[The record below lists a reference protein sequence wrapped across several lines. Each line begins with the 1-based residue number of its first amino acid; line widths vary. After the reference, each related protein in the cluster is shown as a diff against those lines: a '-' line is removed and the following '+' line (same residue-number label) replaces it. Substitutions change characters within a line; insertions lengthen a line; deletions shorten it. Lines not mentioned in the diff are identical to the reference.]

1 MLISKILRSKLQF
14 IKSNGDTLIDLISST
29 FDFNKGGTSNAG
41 LIRVS
46 EDEIMRPDLIST
58 RIYTESS
65 KWDILLKYNG
75 ISNPFSIFLFC
86 VFKLNETIFGTK
98 SFPNKKHTK
107 IKSFINFFSS
117 FNILSSVCLSP
128 SSAIRYISS

>member
-75 ISNPFSIFLFC
+75 ISNPFSINVGDILVSPTFNKMDLFI
-86 VFKLNETIFGTK
+86 VEPNQIIEKGTDKALN
-98 SFPNKKHTK
+98 N
-107 IKSFINFFSS
+107 
-117 FNILSSVCLSP
+117 
-128 SSAIRYISS
+128 